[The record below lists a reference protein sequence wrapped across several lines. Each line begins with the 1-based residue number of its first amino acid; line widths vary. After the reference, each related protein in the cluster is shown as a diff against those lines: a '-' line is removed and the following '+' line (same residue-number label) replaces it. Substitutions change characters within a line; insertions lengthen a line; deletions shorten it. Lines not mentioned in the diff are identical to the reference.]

1 MPTCRPANSWPWQ
14 NGQCATT
21 VPNSSSSPDLSG
33 KGVDHPGREHHPASP
48 DHLAAERHDETARG
62 RRSAATD
69 VTASSRKVTVS
80 YAASSLRAAA
90 RNSAGGVPSW
100 VTTLCMCRA
109 GSLR

>member
-21 VPNSSSSPDLSG
+21 DPNSASSPGLSG
-33 KGVDHPGREHHPASP
+33 RVSTTPVASTTP
-48 DHLAAERHDETARG
+48 RARTSLVAEGDDEAVAIR
-62 RRSAATD
+62 ATE
-69 VTASSRKVTVS
+69 VTVSSRTVTVS

-100 VTTLCMCRA
+100 VTTLCM
-109 GSLR
+109 